1 MAEERMKIE
10 EPEMASTGKSI
21 VFAIGFWAVYVLIVF
36 AVLEIFFK
44 LPF

>member
-1 MAEERMKIE
+1 MDEEKINNE

-21 VFAIGFWAVYVLIVF
+21 GFAIGFWVVYVLIVF
-36 AVLEIFFK
+36 AVLVIFFK